1 MIGKV
6 RSVALAAVLAAAG
19 ALFLPGSSAAGVI
32 GVVYP
37 ECCEAYETA
46 LKSLKTELAAGG
58 FGAGNTEIYVQ
69 KPSADPMSWSNA
81 FRKFVGVDADLII
94 IFSDE
99 MLEIACREKTKI
111 PVLFGFVSEPTG
123 AKCVKSKEAPGRN
136 VTGVSGKTPLFTLL
150 DKSWKIKKFS
160 SIGVFDLKGSPV
172 SAATLKEI
180 QSHGGELGYSVIPI
194 VVERRTAMAAALAA
208 APAFDILFFPNFS
221 VGIDQG
227 AEISKTAEAK
237 HTPFISLRPS
247 ESGAR
252 SLVSLYP
259 NPEEQGKL
267 MGQMAV
273 RLLKGDSPSKTS
285 VQTPKRIELE
295 ISVGVARKLGL
306 KVPMTVLE
314 SATRVNK

>member
-1 MIGKV
+1 MIGKIK
-6 RSVALAAVLAAAG
+6 AAVLAAVIVAG
-19 ALFLPGSSAAGVI
+19 ALFIPGSSAATVI

-37 ECCEAYETA
+37 ECCEAYDSA

-58 FGAGNTEIYVQ
+58 FSAGNTEIYEQ

-99 MLEIACREKTKI
+99 MLEIACKEKTRI
-111 PVLFGFVSEPTG
+111 PVLFGFVSDPTG

-136 VTGVSGKTPLFTLL
+136 VTGVSGATPIFTLIG
-150 DKSWKIKKFS
+150 KSQKIKKFS
-160 SIGVFDLKGSPV
+160 SIGVFDLKGSSL
-172 SAATLKEI
+172 SAATFNEI

-194 VVERRTAMAAALAA
+194 VAEKREEMAAALAA
-208 APAFDILFFPNFS
+208 APAFDVLFFPNFS
-221 VGIDQG
+221 VGMDQS
-227 AEISKTAEAK
+227 AEISKAAVAK
-237 HTPFISLRPS
+237 STPVISLRPS

-273 RLLKGDSPSKTS
+273 LLLQGDSPSKTS
-285 VQTPKRIELE
+285 VQSPRKIELE
-295 ISVGVARKLGL
+295 ISVGVARQFGL
-306 KVPMTVLE
+306 KVPMSVLE
-314 SATRVNK
+314 SATKVNK